1 MQVTLGLSVIDNF
14 GGAAAAGAG
23 AEGDEALGGASKKG
37 ALTDAELGYH
47 MTPHD
52 LKRLDA
58 YARSMVDWHLVAD
71 LVPEVA
77 RLFFYRRFAGLNDE
91 EGAGGS
97 GGNGHGISLST
108 LQRALLVGIGLQ
120 RKNVD
125 ALQQELGAPASQ
137 LLALFNRAV
146 RKINKALRTVQETAA
161 ESFLAKT
168 SQISA
173 KHAAT
178 GAADKMKPLQQS
190 LREDL
195 EEGSAKVAAE
205 MQEKQKAL
213 LDGVDLSRYAVGGDD
228 ADWEEA
234 LKGAGALGGAGII
247 SVKGKAKGKRRRA
260 GDEDVEEEDGNANG
274 SSAKR
279 ARTGDKEEKKKKKK
293 KGKSKKKSKKR

>member
-1 MQVTLGLSVIDNF
+1 MIDNI
-14 GGAAAAGAG
+14 GGAAAASAG
-23 AEGDEALGGASKKG
+23 AEEGEALGGARKKED
-37 ALTDAELGYH
+37 LTDAELGFH

-71 LVPEVA
+71 LIPEVA
-77 RLFFYRRFAGLNDE
+77 KLFFHRRFAGL
-91 EGAGGS
+91 GGGGGGKG
-97 GGNGHGISLST
+97 GGNNHGHGISLST

-125 ALQQELGAPASQ
+125 ALQRELGAPASQ
-137 LLALFNRAV
+137 LLALFNRSV
-146 RKINKALRTVQETAA
+146 RKVNKALRTVQETAA

-173 KHAAT
+173 TRAVA

-213 LDGVDLSRYAVGGDD
+213 LEGVDLSRFAVGGDD

-234 LKGAGALGGAGII
+234 LKGAGALGGSGII
-247 SVKGKAKGKRRRA
+247 SVKGDKGKGKKRRA
-260 GDEDVEEEDGNANG
+260 GEDGNDDLDGEGGEGGEGEGRN
-274 SSAKR
+274 SAKR
-279 ARTGDKEEKKKKKK
+279 ARTEKKEKKKGKKKKK
-293 KGKSKKKSKKR
+293 SNTRA